1 MDNLTNIDIENAQAA
16 KTLTN
21 LLKAFCLIA
30 CIIVAIS
37 LI

>member
-1 MDNLTNIDIENAQAA
+1 MDNLTNIEIENEQAA

-21 LLKAFCLIA
+21 LLKTFCLIA
-30 CIIVAIS
+30 CIIVAVS